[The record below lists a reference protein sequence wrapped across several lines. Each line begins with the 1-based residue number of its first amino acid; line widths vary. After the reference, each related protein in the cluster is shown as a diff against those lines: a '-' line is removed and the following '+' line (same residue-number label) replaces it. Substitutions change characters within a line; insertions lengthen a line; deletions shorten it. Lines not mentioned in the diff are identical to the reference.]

1 MISIKKLLFANILL
15 AFLFSLSAAE
25 SVLVPENSLLF
36 KEDKEKGKWEIR
48 TVRQEFIGE
57 VTKKEKFLLEQ
68 GKKIGLC
75 VIACHLKIPGADGFC
90 CFPDVTFKTGKE
102 GNLIPSTEK
111 IDSMMFLG
119 IFIFVVG
126 LAALAGYF
134 HLQSEKKKYLLPA
147 ALLLFFWGYAC
158 WYIGFVSNAFIT
170 PTDDIQYYNT
180 AKKILAL
187 DFASTQYR
195 YTIGFPLLCAPLIL
209 LLHFPDYLEF
219 ILGFMNFQT
228 FILIPGLFLILYAF
242 FHKKMGLSWIQ
253 SFSILFLWLILMVF
267 YMPITGTATSSN
279 EYIPELY
286 RNNAFFSL
294 PEQNDSF
301 SFMRLTW
308 LGRNAM
314 SDYTA
319 FFLLIVLLYT
329 AMKKSRSLTRFFLLS
344 MGFGFLCLVRI
355 NYIFFAP
362 LLAFLFYDSFSELWQ
377 NKRSYLY
384 AALCGTAG
392 FMTVFIWQF
401 VLNKIQFGSPFIWPY
416 SLHQYAPDRGF
427 VWNVVPYGFKF
438 LCQTNYI
445 YIILGVSSLFFIPE
459 RKTRVLLTLWIF
471 PTLLFFCGYPI
482 VFNNPIRFIFA
493 LYPPLTAA
501 IVMNPIWKVAWNI
514 RIKAALVVFSA
525 CLLCRSNIF
534 YLQPWDLGKYGLS
547 GRAYIIIQCAVFLFC
562 CAILARMHREI
573 RPDDADTIRHFR
585 FLILFSAV
593 FFLGSACIYLAGLL
607 VLAAFV
613 YGLRDIRIVLRQP
626 QQGGNLPVG
635 RKADA

>member
-1 MISIKKLLFANILL
+1 
-15 AFLFSLSAAE
+15 
-25 SVLVPENSLLF
+25 
-36 KEDKEKGKWEIR
+36 
-48 TVRQEFIGE
+48 
-57 VTKKEKFLLEQ
+57 
-68 GKKIGLC
+68 
-75 VIACHLKIPGADGFC
+75 
-90 CFPDVTFKTGKE
+90 
-102 GNLIPSTEK
+102 
-111 IDSMMFLG
+111 
-119 IFIFVVG
+119 
-126 LAALAGYF
+126 
-134 HLQSEKKKYLLPA
+134 
-147 ALLLFFWGYAC
+147 
-158 WYIGFVSNAFIT
+158 
-170 PTDDIQYYNT
+170 
-180 AKKILAL
+180 
-187 DFASTQYR
+187 
-195 YTIGFPLLCAPLIL
+195 
-209 LLHFPDYLEF
+209 
-219 ILGFMNFQT
+219 
-228 FILIPGLFLILYAF
+228 
-242 FHKKMGLSWIQ
+242 
-253 SFSILFLWLILMVF
+253 
-267 YMPITGTATSSN
+267 
-279 EYIPELY
+279 
-286 RNNAFFSL
+286 
-294 PEQNDSF
+294 
-301 SFMRLTW
+301 
-308 LGRNAM
+308 
-314 SDYTA
+314 
-319 FFLLIVLLYT
+319 
-329 AMKKSRSLTRFFLLS
+329 
-344 MGFGFLCLVRI
+344 
-355 NYIFFAP
+355 
-362 LLAFLFYDSFSELWQ
+362 
-377 NKRSYLY
+377 
-384 AALCGTAG
+384 
-392 FMTVFIWQF
+392 MTVFIWQF

-493 LYPPLTAA
+493 FYPPLLAA
-501 IVMNPIWKVAWNI
+501 IVMNPVWKVAWNI